1 VAGEK
6 LLTKREVLAHKNIT
20 TYPASNK
27 NEIIIDQEL

>member
-20 TYPASNK
+20 TYPAYNK
-27 NEIIIDQEL
+27 HETIIDLEL